1 MNAHVLVVEDEQRL
15 REMLAY
21 TLEDDGYQVT
31 QAPDGETA
39 IALLTETHPHHT
51 TYAVVITDLVMG
63 NVGGIEVMNVARH
76 LPNAPEVIL
85 LTGHGSLESAI
96 AAVDQKAF
104 AYLLKPYPPNQLRER
119 VAAALKHRADMLQH
133 LDSMRDAADTAAE
146 SGAVP
151 STTVRVTPI
160 QPAEAAVL
168 PDTSATHASLSPT
181 RSSAASTTNERYLRV
196 GQLCIDTYRHEVMF
210 ANRKLDI
217 TPTEYKIL
225 LCLGTAHGRAVP
237 FTEIVAHTH
246 GRNIARYEA
255 KDLLGWHIRN
265 LRAKFD
271 RRYLISVRGVGYM
284 LADPDEQTTDR

>member
-21 TLEDDGYQVT
+21 VLEDDGYQVT

-39 IALLTETHPHHT
+39 IALLTETHSAHDT
-51 TYAVVITDLVMG
+51 FAVVITDLVMG
-63 NVGGIEVMNVARH
+63 DVGGIEVMHVARH
-76 LPNAPEVIL
+76 LPDAPEVIL

-119 VAAALKHRADMLQH
+119 VAAALKHRADMRQILE
-133 LDSMRDAADTAAE
+133 STRSATDTAGK
-146 SGAVP
+146 SGAELL
-151 STTVRVTPI
+151 STRNPET
-160 QPAEAAVL
+160 AVL
-168 PDTSATHASLSPT
+168 PDTPPAYASQPPAES
-181 RSSAASTTNERYLRV
+181 SSASATNERYLRV

-210 ANRKLDI
+210 ASKQLDI

-225 LCLGTAHGRAVP
+225 LCLATTPGRAVP
-237 FTEIVAHTH
+237 FTEIVVHTH

-265 LRAKFD
+265 LRTKFD

-284 LADPDEQTTDR
+284 LADPEETADH